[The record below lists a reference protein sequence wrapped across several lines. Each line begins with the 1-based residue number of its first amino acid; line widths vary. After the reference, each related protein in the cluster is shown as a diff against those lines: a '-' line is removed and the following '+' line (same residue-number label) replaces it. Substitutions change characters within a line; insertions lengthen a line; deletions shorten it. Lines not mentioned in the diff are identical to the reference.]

1 MKICIIDDDNTCH
14 FIARLLINKILAKP
28 DILQFFN
35 GQEAFDFIRTR
46 LHKPESLPNIILLD
60 INMPIANGWRFLDM
74 LRELENLYRPTI
86 YITSS
91 SQDQR
96 DLSRLETYHEVKGFI
111 PKPVSKQTL
120 EHILLGNQF

>member
-14 FIARLLINKILAKP
+14 FIARLLISKILVDP

-35 GQEAFDFIRTR
+35 GQEAFDFIETWQ
-46 LHKPESLPNIILLD
+46 HKPESLPNLILLD
-60 INMPIANGWRFLDM
+60 INMPVANGWKFLDM
-74 LRELENLYRPTI
+74 LRELGNQYQPAI

-96 DLSRLETYHEVKGFI
+96 DFSRMQTYGEVKGFL
-111 PKPVSKQTL
+111 PKPVSKDIL
-120 EHILLGNQF
+120 EKILLDEHF

>member
-14 FIARLLINKILAKP
+14 FIARLLITKILSKP

-35 GQEAFDFIRTR
+35 GQEAFDFIETWQD
-46 LHKPESLPNIILLD
+46 KPESLPSIIFLD

-74 LRELENLYRPTI
+74 LRELKNLYQPAI

-96 DLSRLETYHEVKGFI
+96 DFSRLQYYREVKGFI
-111 PKPVSKQTL
+111 PKPVSKEIL
-120 EHILLGNQF
+120 EGILLDSRA

>member
-14 FIARLLINKILAKP
+14 FIARLLISKILVKP

-35 GQEAFDFIRTR
+35 GQEAFDFIETWQ
-46 LHKPESLPNIILLD
+46 HKPESLPSIILLD
-60 INMPIANGWRFLDM
+60 INMPVANGWKFLDM
-74 LRELENLYRPTI
+74 LRKLENIYQPAI

-96 DLSRLETYHEVKGFI
+96 DFSRMETYHEVRGFL
-111 PKPVSKQTL
+111 PKPVSKDIL
-120 EHILLGNQF
+120 EKILLEEHC